1 MLQGIWQAID
11 ERRFEQAE
19 ALLRADQEV
28 LVSRAGQMALGY
40 LLAHTGRQDE
50 ARSVF
55 QTLRDAHRD
64 DPWEHIAV
72 HQLARVE
79 RLAGQHGRA
88 LALLDE
94 ERALVEALDD
104 HAHELAVNALERARN
119 LRGLGRLEEAR
130 AALDACERHA
140 GPADPETLAR
150 AERERGELS
159 RAQGHAQA
167 ARIHFERALA
177 AYREAE
183 DEVGA
188 REVEALMAG
197 GKEQQTAEG

>member
-1 MLQGIWQAID
+1 MLQDVWLAID
-11 ERRFEQAE
+11 ERHFEQAE
-19 ALLRADQEV
+19 TLLRAQQDV

-40 LLAHTGRQDE
+40 VYAHTSRHDE
-50 ARSVF
+50 ARTVF
-55 QTLRDAHRD
+55 QTLRDAHQG

-79 RLAGQHGRA
+79 RLAGQHDAA

-94 ERALVEALDD
+94 ELALVEVLDD
-104 HAHELAVNALERARN
+104 RAHELAVNALERART
-119 LRGLGRLEEAR
+119 LRALGRLGDAR

-140 GPADPETLAR
+140 GPDDPETLAR

-159 RAQGHAQA
+159 REGGHVQT
-167 ARIHFERALA
+167 ARLHFERALA

-188 REVEALMAG
+188 REMEALLD
-197 GKEQQTAEG
+197 EG